1 MWSPLY
7 AYYNIRSDKS
17 YSKSL
22 FTRDIIQI
30 LEDTKVFQ
38 RKYSMTFT
46 NTSSFPW
53 IEVCIAQTVDGNF
66 SVREDSNYE
75 VANLIPVVA
84 SKESDQKIYVDILT
98 KIATKLN
105 WELILEEDDDQNED
119 IIIHKPIG

>member
-17 YSKSL
+17 YSKSH

-30 LEDTKVFQ
+30 LEDTGVLQ
-38 RKYSMTFT
+38 RKYLMTFI

-66 SVREDSNYE
+66 SMREDSNYE
-75 VANLIPVVA
+75 VANLIPVVT
-84 SKESDQKIYVDILT
+84 SKGSKQKIYVDILT
-98 KIATKLN
+98 KIATKLK
-105 WELILEEDDDQNED
+105 LG
-119 IIIHKPIG
+119 IGP